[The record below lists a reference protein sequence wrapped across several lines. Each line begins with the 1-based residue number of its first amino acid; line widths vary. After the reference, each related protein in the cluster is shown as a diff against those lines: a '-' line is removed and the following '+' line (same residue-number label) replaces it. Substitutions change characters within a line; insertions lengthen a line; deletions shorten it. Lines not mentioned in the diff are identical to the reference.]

1 MGCWGLRARSR
12 RLRRIRHR
20 NRPHRSPH
28 RRHQGPRRRSRR
40 LHPRLSA
47 WWRTSTPGVAGPA
60 CRNGDTR
67 GRERQSSAAEPK
79 TACHTPRSD
88 TRRSASL
95 RMVGVIRL
103 ERIRAATAR
112 ARPHVHRTPL
122 VPVDGALL
130 KLECLQPTGSFKVRG
145 FFAAALALPEEKR
158 SNGLI
163 TVSAGNAAQ
172 ACAYAAHALGVS
184 CRVVM
189 YDTAPATKIEGVKRW
204 GGRPMLMPRA
214 ALLDWLANQGWES
227 EPEAFIHP
235 FADTE
240 VMAGHVGLGLELVE
254 DVPDLARVL
263 IPVGGGGLIGGTASA
278 IKGLRRGV
286 EVIGVQSDGYA
297 LWTKAL
303 EAGGPVSI
311 APETIADGTTAPFD
325 ERMLGLMKEVVDRW
339 LTVPEPRLR
348 AAIAELAVAGKV
360 VAEGAGALAYA
371 ALEQLPPGPATSTRS
386 FWRASSV
393 RYAWSLGRI
402 HSGRPNACY

>member
-1 MGCWGLRARSR
+1 
-12 RLRRIRHR
+12 
-20 NRPHRSPH
+20 
-28 RRHQGPRRRSRR
+28 
-40 LHPRLSA
+40 
-47 WWRTSTPGVAGPA
+47 
-60 CRNGDTR
+60 
-67 GRERQSSAAEPK
+67 
-79 TACHTPRSD
+79 
-88 TRRSASL
+88 
-95 RMVGVIRL
+95 MVGVIRL

-158 SNGLI
+158 SHGLI

-240 VMAGHVGLGLELVE
+240 VMAGHGGLGLELVE

-297 LWTKAL
+297 LWTQAL

-371 ALEQLPPGPATSTRS
+371 ALEQLPPGPATVAVVSGGNIDPKLL
-386 FWRASSV
+386 ASLL
-393 RYAWSLGRI
+393 R
-402 HSGRPNACY
+402 